1 MFGQANISS
10 RGADFVFSLDREIN
24 LNINFLS
31 ITSDQNCLNY
41 LLHIGCMTAYSP
53 CPGTA
58 WCGSNSEDDL
68 RSAVASA
75 CMCNNPDSCIVNG
88 LNVSRVIDNLVV
100 NYYQGRSTGG
110 SVGVNN
116 ATCQDVTVGKRP
128 KRI

>member
-1 MFGQANISS
+1 MFGQANISLG
-10 RGADFVFSLDREIN
+10 GANFVFSLDREIN
-24 LNINFLS
+24 LNINFFSS
-31 ITSDQNCLNY
+31 ITDQNCLNHI
-41 LLHIGCMTAYSP
+41 LLIGCMTAYSP

-58 WCGSNSEDDL
+58 WCGSNSEDAL

-75 CMCNNPDSCIVNG
+75 CMCNNPDSCTING
-88 LNVSRVIDNLVV
+88 LNVSSVIDNLVV